1 MAFNLEDYETVEE
14 RLAKFW
20 ADNPDGRIET
30 ELVNRTNA
38 PSNEFVFVARLYR
51 TEADKSAVSTGWA
64 AENKTESGFG
74 KFGCELAESSAIGRA
89 LANWTY
95 SKKGARPS
103 REEMQRVEQP
113 KPKDDPGVWSVGE
126 VAKELGAQIIHE
138 EFECRHGKM
147 INKVGTAKTG
157 KPFNGYVCVEK
168 KKESQ
173 CPPIWGTLGN
183 NGQWVFRKQNTNDYL

>member
-1 MAFNLEDYETVEE
+1 MIQCI
-14 RLAKFW
+14 LAKK
-20 ADNPDGRIET
+20 N
-30 ELVNRTNA
+30 
-38 PSNEFVFVARLYR
+38 YQ
-51 TEADKSAVSTGWA
+51 
-64 AENKTESGFG
+64 
-74 KFGCELAESSAIGRA
+74 IG
-89 LANWTY
+89 
-95 SKKGARPS
+95 
-103 REEMQRVEQP
+103 
-113 KPKDDPGVWSVGE
+113 SVGE
-126 VAKELGAQIIHE
+126 VAKELGAQIVHE